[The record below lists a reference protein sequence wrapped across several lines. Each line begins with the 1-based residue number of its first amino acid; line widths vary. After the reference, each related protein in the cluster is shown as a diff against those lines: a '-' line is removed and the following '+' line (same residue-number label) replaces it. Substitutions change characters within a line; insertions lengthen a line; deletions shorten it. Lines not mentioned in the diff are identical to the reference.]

1 MSPEGGRVVIVT
13 GGSSGIGE
21 GVARAFAAD
30 GSRVVINSARSV
42 EAGRALAAELPD
54 ALYFQADVSD
64 ESQARALVA
73 ATLEHFG
80 RIDVLVNN
88 AGTTQV
94 IPHGDLDA
102 ATDEVWDRIL
112 RVNLMGTWYMTRAA
126 LEGLRRSAAG
136 CVINMTSVAGVAP
149 VGSSIPYAVS
159 KAALNHLTRLLAN
172 TLGPEVRVNAVAPG
186 LIDTPW
192 TEDWV
197 GPREHWRATVPLGRS
212 GTPEDIAGACL
223 YLADAT
229 FVTGQVIV
237 ADAGMTLR
245 VGG

>member
-1 MSPEGGRVVIVT
+1 STRSNNPT
-13 GGSSGIGE
+13 ADSS
-21 GVARAFAAD
+21 AK
-30 GSRVVINSARSV
+30 SV

-64 ESQARALVA
+64 DGAARAMVA
-73 ATLEHFG
+73 ATLERYG
-80 RIDVLVNN
+80 RLDVLVNN
-88 AGTTQV
+88 AGTTEV
-94 IPHGDLDA
+94 IPHADLDA

-112 RVNLMGTWYMTRAA
+112 SVNLMGTWHVIRAA
-126 LEGLRRSAAG
+126 LASLRRDGGG
-136 CVINMTSVAGVAP
+136 CVINMTSLAGVAP

-172 TLGPEVRVNAVAPG
+172 ALGPEVRVNAVAPG

-192 TEDWV
+192 TQDWA
-197 GPREHWRATVPLGRS
+197 GPREHWRATAPLGRT

-237 ADAGMTLR
+237 ADGGMNLR
-245 VGG
+245 VGT